1 MNDEYV
7 NVDLLLR
14 AIVEARL
21 LDVDDPTQTMKF
33 IIDGLPKVTI
43 NQKTSEEDFGLTLHI
58 GPP

>member
-7 NVDLLLR
+7 NVELLWR

-21 LDVDDPTQTMKF
+21 LDADDPTQTMKF

-43 NQKTSEEDFGLTLHI
+43 NQKTSEEDVDNI
-58 GPP
+58 SD

>member
-7 NVDLLLR
+7 NVDLLWK

-21 LDVDDPTQTMKF
+21 LDVDDPTQTMKY

-43 NQKTSEEDFGLTLHI
+43 NKKTSDDDVDNI
-58 GPP
+58 SD